1 MTNILFF
8 PESMPDEMLLSRIT
22 RYHVLSGNKKES
34 ETFHELFGSI
44 PFSLSIIPKQL
55 DILASRL
62 PGDKEENLV
71 QLLMENTSFP
81 SYKPFIGL
89 SKDLRG
95 EEAIASVARMPR
107 RENSAHNRAKICPSC
122 AQADLVESGY
132 SYWHRAH
139 QMPGV
144 TACWRH
150 GEVLLQSCPTCSH
163 PFFRKLKLLPDIGEG
178 CTCGWSALAPTS
190 YLPASD
196 IEREYAIFA
205 KDILH
210 RDLPYTD
217 FKILSDCYRRQAIE
231 KGFNNGSLLG
241 SAKLVASIKAA
252 YGDELLS
259 RMDKAYGNGL
269 RSQWIRISS
278 SRGQIDMPL
287 VRHLIIC
294 QQLFVDVE
302 TFERRLLEESIIA
315 GERRK
320 SRSAVRDESPK
331 SKRAE
336 CRSKVRILAAARPN
350 MDMEY
355 LWTNAYQVTRWLN
368 ENDKEWLLATLD
380 RKVAVREKSKPKTRA
395 NDQMYADLVSDGVRN
410 LYQVTQG
417 QKRVNVTNMLMLLP
431 RKIERCPL
439 MRKELYPILSQQIEL
454 HAESVW
460 HFRLRRI
467 VWAMSE
473 ISRLN
478 LPMNNS
484 NKRLFTS
491 VPDKAWI
498 AMQHHFD
505 WDVDALMRTRLSPE
519 ELLKST
525 GVSHQ
530 WEGPPGCD
538 EPLGGNAYMELARR
552 STT

>member
-1 MTNILFF
+1 M
-8 PESMPDEMLLSRIT
+8 SDEMLLSRIT

-34 ETFHELFGSI
+34 ETFQELFGSI

-55 DILASRL
+55 DTLASRL
-62 PGDKEENLV
+62 PGDKDANLV
-71 QLLMENTSFP
+71 QLLMENTNFP

-89 SKDLRG
+89 SKYQQGD
-95 EEAIASVARMPR
+95 EAIASVARMPR
-107 RENSAHNRAKICPSC
+107 RESSTHNRAKICPSC
-122 AQADLVESGY
+122 VRADLVESGY

-150 GEVLLQSCPTCSH
+150 GEVLLQSCPACSH
-163 PFFRKLKLLPDIGEG
+163 PFFRKLKLLPDMREG
-178 CTCGWSALAPTS
+178 CPCGWSSLAPTS
-190 YLPASD
+190 YSAASD

-205 KDILH
+205 KDILQ

-217 FKILSDCYRRQAIE
+217 FKILSDCYRRQAIK
-231 KGFNNGSLLG
+231 KGFNNGGLLG
-241 SAKLVASIKAA
+241 SAKLVGSIKTA

-259 RMDKAYGNGL
+259 RMDKAYGKGL

-287 VRHLIIC
+287 VRHLIVC
-294 QQLFVDVE
+294 QQLFGDVDN
-302 TFERRLLEESIIA
+302 FEKRLLEESIIA
-315 GERRK
+315 SERKK
-320 SRSAVRDESPK
+320 SRSASREEAPK

-336 CRSKVRILAAARPN
+336 CRSKVRVLAAARPD
-350 MDMEY
+350 MDMDY
-355 LWTNAYQVTRWLN
+355 LWANAYQVTRWLN
-368 ENDKEWLLATLD
+368 ENDKEWLLATLG
-380 RKVAVREKSKPKTRA
+380 RKVIVQEKFSPKDCV
-395 NDQMYADLVSDGVRN
+395 NDQMYAGLVRDGVRD
-410 LYQVTQG
+410 LYRIAQG
-417 QKRVNVTNMLMLLP
+417 QKRVNISNMLALLP
-431 RKIERCPL
+431 RRIQTCPL
-439 MRKELYPILSQQIEL
+439 MRKEFYPALSQQIEL

-478 LPMNNS
+478 LPMNTS
-484 NKRLFTS
+484 NKRLFAS

-498 AMQHHFD
+498 AIQHHFD
-505 WDVDALMRTRLSPE
+505 WDVDALIRTRLSPE
-519 ELLKST
+519 ELLNST

-538 EPLGGNAYMELARR
+538 EPLGGNAYMERARR
-552 STT
+552 NST